1 VLKKELGAT
10 AKLEA
15 GSGGVFDVWVDKR
28 RVFSKHEEGDFPDEQ
43 DVVRRVKEL

>member
-1 VLKKELGAT
+1 MLKKALGVA

-15 GSGGVFDVWVDKR
+15 GSGGVFDVWVDQR

-43 DVVRRVKEL
+43 DIVRRIKKL